1 MEKENEKTF
10 KLAILTPAYNRNE
23 LLEICFKSLQNQ
35 TCKDFVWYVVDDGS
49 KIPQEAEFNKLKP
62 QADFEMVLIRK
73 ENGGKH
79 TAINT
84 GVQAIKEPAVL
95 ILDNDDFLTPD
106 AVERVKTDWLQIK
119 DDESL
124 CGIGYLKETK
134 DGKIVGKPYTKDGHV
149 DTFINQ
155 RFNCDTWGDKTEVF
169 KTEILKKFPFP
180 EFSGEKFIGEAS
192 VWCAISGN
200 YKFKFFNKS
209 IYICEYLD
217 GGLSDNLRK
226 TIFANPQGATYC
238 YKVLSGKGF
247 NLKNKIKYTLLYIA
261 HSKAC
266 KNKFN
271 TIIKESNNKLLI
283 FLLMPFGLVIYRKRK
298 ICFKN

>member
-35 TCKDFVWYVVDDGS
+35 TCKDFVWYIVDDGS
-49 KIPQEAEFNKLKP
+49 KIPQEAEFNKLKQ

-106 AVERVKTDWLQIK
+106 AVERVKTDWPLISDK
-119 DDESL
+119 EDL
-124 CGIGYLKETK
+124 CGLGYLRQYS
-134 DGKIVGKPYTKDGHV
+134 DGKIIGVPYKKNGV
-149 DTFINQ
+149 IDTIVNQ
-155 RFNCDTWGDKTEVF
+155 RYNQNVWGDKSEVY
-169 KTEILKKFPFP
+169 KTEIMKCFPFP
-180 EFSGEKFIGEAS
+180 VFEGERFLSESTVWCKMSGE
-192 VWCAISGN
+192 
-200 YKFKFFNKS
+200 YKFMFFNKP
-209 IYICEYLD
+209 IYVCEYLE
-217 GGLSDNLRK
+217 GGLSDNVRK
-226 TIFANPQGATYC
+226 TLFKNPKGATLC
-238 YKVLSGKGF
+238 YKTLSGKGF
-247 NLKNKIKYTLLYIA
+247 NLKNKIKYTLLYIV

-266 KNKFN
+266 KNKLK
-271 TIIKESNNKLLI
+271 TIIKESSNKLLT

-298 ICFKN
+298 KCFKN